1 VTAYNTVIQVRFGH
15 VDPAGIAYFP
25 RIFDY
30 VHDVFEEVWE
40 EHVGTR
46 YYHLL
51 LEQKIGFPLV
61 HSEVDFKKPLC
72 FGDRMVVSVTCFK
85 LGESSLGLRY
95 RFMMADVVHVEARMI
110 TACVRTE
117 GMHSIPIPLEFRKR
131 FEVLLE
137 PSAHATA
144 VRADGT
150 EAGDGAGKGERG

>member
-1 VTAYNTVIQVRFGH
+1 MSAYNTVVQVRFGH

-61 HSEVDFKKPLC
+61 HSNVDFKKPLC

-85 LGESSLGLRY
+85 LGDSSLGLRY
-95 RFMMADVVHVEARMI
+95 RFMLADVVHVEARMV
-110 TACVRTE
+110 TACVRTDT
-117 GMHSIPIPLEFRKR
+117 MTPISIPDGFRKK
-131 FEVLLE
+131 FAQLLE
-137 PSAHATA
+137 PDATA
-144 VRADGT
+144 RGKRPDK
-150 EAGDGAGKGERG
+150 EHGA